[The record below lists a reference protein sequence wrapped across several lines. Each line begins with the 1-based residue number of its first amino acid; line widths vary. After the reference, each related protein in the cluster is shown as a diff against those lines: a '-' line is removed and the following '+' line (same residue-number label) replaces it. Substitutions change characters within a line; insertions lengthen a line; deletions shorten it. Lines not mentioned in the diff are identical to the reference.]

1 MANNFNEE
9 YVQSAFNEGINGEA
23 VRATLTDIL
32 NRSDELGSTPMQIKK
47 SIETV
52 VNMKVN
58 TENKIDDRYLSDLVK
73 ENSEKIKSALNDG
86 ISSDEVTRALIGSI
100 NGKKDNAKFVARL
113 ITTMKNKE
121 LVLKNKLETEKSYQK
136 TMTMN
141 KVA

>member
-9 YVQSAFNEGINGEA
+9 YVKGALNEGIDGEA

-58 TENKIDDRYLSDLVK
+58 TQNKTDDRYLSDLVK

-86 ISSDEVTRALIGSI
+86 ISSEEVTHALIGSI

-121 LVLKNKLETEKSYQK
+121 LILKNKLENEKSYQK
-136 TMTMN
+136 TMTMKN
-141 KVA
+141 VA